1 MPVDVDLKIS
11 ADQLNEES
19 DTPLYQQIYGLIRKS
34 ILSGEVA
41 SKSRLPAEQ
50 VLIERLGVSRITVKR
65 AFDELALAGLVRR
78 HRGKGTIVAYDATA
92 AVVKGSFDNLIDG
105 LKRMG
110 LETEVELLS
119 SEMMNADSCIA
130 ESLGLVPGDSVQQIV
145 RLRRLDGEPFSYLIT
160 FVPEDVAA
168 EFSKHDLATQNLLE
182 LLEKSGHS
190 PVSADQTIMAASAAP
205 DVASAL
211 GLNTGAPI
219 LRIHRIMRDRNGRSV
234 QDVTAHYRADRFHY
248 QMHLTRD
255 DPESDWMTK

>member
-1 MPVDVDLKIS
+1 MLVDVDLNIS
-11 ADQLNEES
+11 PDQLDEES
-19 DTPLYQQIYGLIRKS
+19 GVPLYQQIYRLVRKS
-34 ILSGEVA
+34 ILSGEIA

-92 AVVKGSFDNLIDG
+92 SVVKGSFDNLIDG
-105 LKRMG
+105 LKLMG

-119 SEMMNADSCIA
+119 SEMMVANSSVI
-130 ESLGLVPGDSVQQIV
+130 ESLGLAPGDLVQRIV
-145 RLRRLDGEPFSYLIT
+145 RLRRLGGEPFSYLIT
-160 FVPEDVAA
+160 FVPEDIAV
-168 EFSKHDLATQNLLE
+168 EFSNHDLATQNLIE

-190 PVSADQTIMAASAAP
+190 PVSADQTIMAVTASP
-205 DVASAL
+205 DVALAL

-234 QDVTAHYRADRFHY
+234 QDVNAHYRADRFHY
-248 QMHLTRD
+248 QMHLARENA
-255 DPESDWMTK
+255 ESDWMTK

>member
-1 MPVDVDLKIS
+1 MLIDVDLKIS
-11 ADQLNEES
+11 PDQLDEES
-19 DTPLYQQIYGLIRKS
+19 DIPSINRFMGWFARVFFLAKS
-34 ILSGEVA
+34 LQ
-41 SKSRLPAEQ
+41 SRLPAEQ
-50 VLIERLGVSRITVKR
+50 VLIERLGVSRITIKR

-119 SEMMNADSCIA
+119 SEMMVADSGVA
-130 ESLGLVPGDSVQQIV
+130 ESLGLVPGDSVQRIV

-168 EFSKHDLATQNLLE
+168 EFSKRDLATQNLLE

-190 PVSADQTIMAASAAP
+190 PVSADQTIIAVSAP
-205 DVASAL
+205 R
-211 GLNTGAPI
+211 I
-219 LRIHRIMRDRNGRSV
+219 LRQPSG
-234 QDVTAHYRADRFHY
+234 
-248 QMHLTRD
+248 
-255 DPESDWMTK
+255 